1 MPYCSASE
9 SSFDKTSVHLP
20 AKDGE
25 MEENK
30 EEKKQQRSV
39 ETVSVEIQTD
49 PITDREL
56 LSLQQQK
63 M

>member
-1 MPYCSASE
+1 MDSACG
-9 SSFDKTSVHLP
+9 FGADKTATKLSPEEDHV
-20 AKDGE
+20 
-25 MEENK
+25 MEETK
-30 EEKKQQRSV
+30 EESRKQSV

-49 PITDREL
+49 PITDGEL